1 MKKSLLLVSLLALS
15 GLASCA
21 STPDVNDDEQNG
33 DTTTETEVE
42 NYEDKVLKENMEGL
56 LSGFSMHGNITQE
69 RYEYNVDNEG
79 NYVIEGD
86 PIDTNL
92 YQTDVAYN
100 GGDEKAFYKYSYR
113 EISGMTIAAEGPYT
127 YFEDEDGYAYE
138 EVIDYTNIVQ
148 RDYDS
153 SMTSTKGGLTFGD
166 NGFNNIF
173 GLLIEDDFTLD
184 ESVTAFTRYDL
195 NIDKAGLMA
204 STLLYSLNSGAT
216 ALPTEAYIRADNG
229 VFTQFNFKLS
239 PIVSLDSTT
248 GDYSLITNSATFTFS
263 DLGKKPIK
271 HLTAYEETEDSQK
284 IDTAF
289 DKFADTSYTL
299 KISDSYTTLS
309 SIDGSTG
316 RGSSES
322 HYYFTGDEL
331 YYHEVQEGETSD
343 INRER
348 DYYLAPAND
357 SETTGDMHLY
367 PYAYDEESQTYTM
380 RENGLTLEDGS
391 IAYAAGFCG
400 DYLYEDYLPILSEVS
415 GTFFEYNS
423 EDDVYIS
430 KEDQVSSLTD
440 CFLLRYAPYFN
451 EKQDSIYKYQ
461 VKLDADGNL
470 VSITAYYDFNDS
482 LDGLMYTGSYTLTYS
497 DVGTTTLE
505 GIIA

>member
-1 MKKSLLLVSLLALS
+1 
-15 GLASCA
+15 
-21 STPDVNDDEQNG
+21 
-33 DTTTETEVE
+33 
-42 NYEDKVLKENMEGL
+42 
-56 LSGFSMHGNITQE
+56 
-69 RYEYNVDNEG
+69 
-79 NYVIEGD
+79 
-86 PIDTNL
+86 
-92 YQTDVAYN
+92 
-100 GGDEKAFYKYSYR
+100 
-113 EISGMTIAAEGPYT
+113 MTIAAEGPYT

-138 EVIDYTNIVQ
+138 EVIDYTNVVQ

-173 GLLIEDDFTLD
+173 GLLIEDDFTLN

-239 PIVSLDSTT
+239 PIVSLDNTT

-263 DLGKKPIK
+263 DLGTKPIE
-271 HLTAYEETEDSQK
+271 HLTAYEESEDSKK

-299 KISDSYTTLS
+299 KINDSYTTLS
-309 SIDGSTG
+309 SIDGSKG
-316 RGSSES
+316 KGSSES

-348 DYYLAPAND
+348 DYYLAPASD

-380 RENGLTLEDGS
+380 RENGFTLDDGS

-451 EKQDSIYKYQ
+451 EKQDSIYEYQ

-470 VSITAYYDFNDS
+470 ESITAYYDFNDS

>member
-42 NYEDKVLKENMEGL
+42 NYEDEVLKENMENL
-56 LSGFSMHGNITQE
+56 LTGFSMHGNITQE
-69 RYEYNVDNEG
+69 RYEYNIDNEG

-113 EISGMTIAAEGPYT
+113 EISGMTITAEGPYT

-138 EVIDYTNIVQ
+138 EVIDYTNVVQ

-173 GLLIEDDFTLD
+173 GLLIEDDFTLN

-263 DLGKKPIK
+263 DLGTKPIE
-271 HLTAYEETEDSQK
+271 HLTAYEETEDSK
-284 IDTAF
+284 A
-289 DKFADTSYTL
+289 
-299 KISDSYTTLS
+299 LS
-309 SIDGSTG
+309 SAFAKFKDQSYKLRTTKANNSLNPACFANVKTSFRALRPPFIVL
-316 RGSSES
+316 SS
-322 HYYFTGDEL
+322 
-331 YYHEVQEGETSD
+331 
-343 INRER
+343 R
-348 DYYLAPAND
+348 
-357 SETTGDMHLY
+357 
-367 PYAYDEESQTYTM
+367 
-380 RENGLTLEDGS
+380 
-391 IAYAAGFCG
+391 
-400 DYLYEDYLPILSEVS
+400 
-415 GTFFEYNS
+415 
-423 EDDVYIS
+423 
-430 KEDQVSSLTD
+430 SL
-440 CFLLRYAPYFN
+440 
-451 EKQDSIYKYQ
+451 I
-461 VKLDADGNL
+461 
-470 VSITAYYDFNDS
+470 
-482 LDGLMYTGSYTLTYS
+482 M
-497 DVGTTTLE
+497 
-505 GIIA
+505 